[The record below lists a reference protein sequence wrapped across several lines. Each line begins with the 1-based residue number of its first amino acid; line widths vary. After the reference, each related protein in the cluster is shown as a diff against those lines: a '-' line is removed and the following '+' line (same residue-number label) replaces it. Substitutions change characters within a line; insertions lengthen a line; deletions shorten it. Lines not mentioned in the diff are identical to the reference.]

1 MDSFI
6 LLDKTGKLYAHNAS
20 AASIMQ
26 KLSNR
31 PIKLVT
37 HGWESSAD
45 KNAVINIKNAYLKKH
60 DVAVIAV
67 DWSSVA
73 NSVWYPVVA
82 YETKM
87 VGSHVAKFINGL
99 NKRYNVLGSQL
110 HLIGHSLGAHVM
122 GNAGYETKLK
132 VDRITGKCLRFALIS
147 DVVDGVGTCS
157 TLKKYKSTKK

>member
-1 MDSFI
+1 MEDYI
-6 LLDKTGKLYAHNAS
+6 LLDKTAAQYSYNAT
-20 AASIMQ
+20 ITRIVH
-26 KLSNR
+26 KLSNAQ
-31 PIKLVT
+31 IKLVT

-45 KNAVINIKNAYLKKH
+45 KNAVINIKNAYLKTQ

-67 DWSSVA
+67 DWSSIA

-122 GNAGYETKLK
+122 GNAGSETKLK
-132 VDRITGKCLRFALIS
+132 VDRITGKCLWQ
-147 DVVDGVGTCS
+147 
-157 TLKKYKSTKK
+157 TLKILTKGIQQHQVPTSMANT